1 MSAGNWLNND
11 GLNLNFGTT
20 KALPEIAGDYVMYG
34 DQREIEVYL
43 NLAPDTV
50 TAGGNVLPGLLQ
62 YSTLLFGSST
72 TTAAAAGIISETV
85 LFPLQ
90 TTTNTLT
97 GTVSGIITPQ
107 LFLESIEVV
116 TLIPMTASSAT
127 GINLG
132 LVTAQT
138 GQASGP
144 PTWWVQVA
152 PNAGVQLLTGSAFVN
167 SQFTTVGQK
176 VILYPTTQ
184 IPAAAAG
191 QGSWLVDGNVPL
203 TTTTVGAASTTPL
216 AQSAFLSAGAV
227 GGTYTGGLLKIR
239 IRYSYYGLINN

>member
-1 MSAGNWLNND
+1 MSSGDWLNND
-11 GLNLNFGTT
+11 GLHLQFGTT

-43 NLAPDTV
+43 NLAANTV
-50 TAGGNVLPGLLQ
+50 VAGGNVLPGLLQ
-62 YSTLLFGSST
+62 TTSLTFGSST
-72 TTAAAAGIISETV
+72 TTAAAAGIISDTV

-97 GTVSGIITPQ
+97 GTVGGINTPQ
-107 LFLESIEVV
+107 LFLEAIEVV
-116 TLIPMTASSAT
+116 TLIPMTASGAT
-127 GINLG
+127 AVNLG

-152 PNAGVQLLTGSAFVN
+152 PNAGLQLLSGMVN
-167 SQFTTVGQK
+167 ASFTTVGQK
-176 VILYPTTQ
+176 VIYFPTTQ
-184 IPAAAAG
+184 IPVAAAAN
-191 QGSWLVDGNVPL
+191 QGVWLAAGNVPL
-203 TTTTVGAASTTPL
+203 TTTKVDASASSAL
-216 AQSAFLSAGAV
+216 AQSAFLSAAAV

-239 IRYSYYGLINN
+239 IRYSYFGLINN